1 MFEMICNEDCLETM
15 GKLSEKSIDLIL
27 TSPPYN
33 TGRAS
38 NKESCLKNH
47 YSRYDVH
54 LDGKTQDEF
63 IEWCTQLFTEFDRIL
78 KPNGVILW
86 NMSYGN
92 DFDTNNGIGLL
103 WVLIGHLVTH
113 TKFTVGDCIFW
124 RKTNGSL
131 PNNVSPNKLT
141 RLCEDVFV
149 FCRKEEI
156 KTYFANK
163 EISKVGKNG
172 LTYYKP
178 VYNYI
183 ETKCNDGSCP
193 LNKAT
198 FSSEFAQ
205 KLLEIYAPINEET
218 IVYDPFMGTGTTA
231 VAAKRLGIGYLGS
244 ELSKDQCE
252 WAERRVEKECT
263 NVFIVDKRQ

>member
-1 MFEMICNEDCLETM
+1 MFEMICNEDCMKTM
-15 GKLSEKSIDLIL
+15 EKLQPQSIDLIL

-38 NKESCLKNH
+38 NKESCLEHH

-63 IEWCTQLFTEFDRIL
+63 LEWRTRLFTEFDRIL

-113 TKFTVGDCIFW
+113 TNFNVGDCVFW

-149 FCRKEEI
+149 FCRKDEI

-163 EISKVGKNG
+163 EVSKVGKNG

-178 VYNYI
+178 LYNYI
-183 ETKCNDGSCP
+183 ESRCNDGSCP

-198 FSSEFAQ
+198 FSSDFAV
-205 KLLEIYAPINEET
+205 KLLEMYAPINGDT

-231 VAAKRLGIGYLGS
+231 VACKKLGIGYLGS
-244 ELSKDQCE
+244 EISPAQCD
-252 WAERRVEKECT
+252 WAENRLKEVT
-263 NVFIVDKRQ
+263 HEVSDDR